1 MKFEVKIT
9 GWGADALEF
18 LNPDCNFIIIF
29 NEDAPPELADIS
41 VLHTKFDMKEEPKA
55 GDTMMICDKKYKITA
70 VGWEAINT
78 LRDLGHCTVSFRG
91 MSEVERPGMIELD
104 GPEFTA
110 DDLKVGG
117 MITIE

>member
-1 MKFEVKIT
+1 MKFQVKIT

-18 LNPDCNFIIIF
+18 LNPVCNFIIIF

-41 VLHTKFDMKEEPKA
+41 VLHTKFELKEEPKA
-55 GDTMMICDKKYKITA
+55 GDTFRICGKEYKVTA

-91 MSEVERPGMIELD
+91 LQEVERPGMIELS

-110 DDLKVGG
+110 EDLKVGG
-117 MITIE
+117 EIEIF

>member
-1 MKFEVKIT
+1 MKFQVKIT
-9 GWGADALEF
+9 GWGDDALEF
-18 LNPDCNFIIIF
+18 LNPACNFIIMF

-41 VLHTKFDMKEEPKA
+41 ILHTKCELKEDPA
-55 GDTMMICDKKYKITA
+55 PGDTMTICGKKYKVTA

-78 LRDLGHCTVSFRG
+78 LRDLGHCTVAFNG
-91 MSEVERPGMIELD
+91 KTEVDRPGMMELE

-117 MITIE
+117 EITIE

>member
-1 MKFEVKIT
+1 MKLQVKIT

-18 LNPDCNFIIIF
+18 LNPVCNFIIIF

-41 VLHTKFDMKEEPKA
+41 VLHTKFELKEEPKA
-55 GDTMMICDKKYKITA
+55 GDTFRICGKEYKVTA

-91 MSEVERPGMIELD
+91 LPEVERPGMIELS

-110 DDLKVGG
+110 EDLKVGG
-117 MITIE
+117 EIEIF